1 MVKLTDMLGKNV
13 WNNAI
18 FVLTCANKLITTIKS
33 TIPKCDADITEQV
46 KDEYHKK
53 LDSWKL
59 HIKHVLQEN
68 LKLHATT
75 IENLPI
81 VPIGRKGLPLFV
93 QGSNL
98 FALAKQLV
106 DGQPLHNETNAQ
118 PALIKMNQKLLKKA
132 LDIRSEKEFEELPS
146 KETMVKGSSIGREMK
161 AEREGRI
168 VGMIS
173 GFKTGLAHLLE
184 HLFMRN
190 NPLIS
195 DISITC
201 DQEET
206 RQAIDQF
213 VQDHNNS

>member
-75 IENLPI
+75 VENLPI
-81 VPIGRKGLPLFV
+81 VPTGRKGLPLCLPWLSSLWMAFT
-93 QGSNL
+93 
-98 FALAKQLV
+98 
-106 DGQPLHNETNAQ
+106 HETNAQ
-118 PALIKMNQKLLKKA
+118 PALIKMNQKHLKKA

-146 KETMVKGSSIGREMK
+146 KETMVKGSLIGREMK

-213 VQDHNNS
+213 VQDHNNN